1 MLTSGKCN
9 HHHKVCLF
17 TVCHS
22 PISCRFGGVIMLIK
36 SVFVSTYCQQLF
48 IVVNK
53 ARKTN
58 FLRFPNDVF
67 YARSYLE
74 MRFDYSQI
82 NL

>member
-36 SVFVSTYCQQLF
+36 SAFVSTCCQQLL

-53 ARKTN
+53 ARKKN
-58 FLRFPNDVF
+58 FLRLPNDVF
-67 YARSYLE
+67 SACSYLE
-74 MRFDYSQI
+74 MSFDYSQI
-82 NL
+82 NF

>member
-36 SVFVSTYCQQLF
+36 SVFVSTYCQQLL

-53 ARKTN
+53 ARKKEFFTPSKRR
-58 FLRFPNDVF
+58 FLCLLLSRN
-67 YARSYLE
+67 AL
-74 MRFDYSQI
+74 
-82 NL
+82 

>member
-17 TVCHS
+17 TICHS

-36 SVFVSTYCQQLF
+36 SVFVSTYCQQLL

-53 ARKTN
+53 ARKKEFFTLSKQR
-58 FLRFPNDVF
+58 FLCLLLSRN
-67 YARSYLE
+67 AL
-74 MRFDYSQI
+74 
-82 NL
+82 

>member
-17 TVCHS
+17 TVCHN

-36 SVFVSTYCQQLF
+36 SVFVSTYCQQLL

-53 ARKTN
+53 A
-58 FLRFPNDVF
+58 
-67 YARSYLE
+67 
-74 MRFDYSQI
+74 
-82 NL
+82 

>member
-22 PISCRFGGVIMLIK
+22 PISCRFCGVIMLIK
-36 SVFVSTYCQQLF
+36 SAFVSTYCQQLL

-53 ARKTN
+53 A
-58 FLRFPNDVF
+58 
-67 YARSYLE
+67 
-74 MRFDYSQI
+74 
-82 NL
+82 

>member
-22 PISCRFGGVIMLIK
+22 PISCRFGGVFMLIK

-58 FLRFPNDVF
+58 FLHFPNDVF
-67 YARSYLE
+67 SARSYLE
-74 MRFDYSQI
+74 MSFDYSQI